1 MSKNF
6 EEGQWNGHVDAVE
19 NEAQVPFAALVFGLM
34 VAVVLGLFLGAEAQG
49 WLRYLGYWMVFA
61 GVGSLVTV
69 ASPRLYRS
77 IMQD

>member
-1 MSKNF
+1 
-6 EEGQWNGHVDAVE
+6 
-19 NEAQVPFAALVFGLM
+19 VFGLM

-49 WLRYLGYWMVFA
+49 WMRYLGYWMVFA

-77 IMQD
+77 IMQG